1 MDALAVLAGSWGVLM
16 GISPLLQIRRIVQ
29 RGSSADVSIGY
40 LVVLIVGFALW
51 AAYGASIANVALIIS
66 NGVALVVGLATIAIA
81 RRYRHPAGAGPVA
94 RQGPVGN
101 GTSGGRTAD

>member
-40 LVVLIVGFALW
+40 LTVLIVGFALW

-66 NGVALVVGLATIAIA
+66 NSVALVVGLATIAIA
-81 RRYRHPAGAGPVA
+81 RRYRHPAGP
-94 RQGPVGN
+94 GPVGLQGPA
-101 GTSGGRTAD
+101 GTATTEGRAAD